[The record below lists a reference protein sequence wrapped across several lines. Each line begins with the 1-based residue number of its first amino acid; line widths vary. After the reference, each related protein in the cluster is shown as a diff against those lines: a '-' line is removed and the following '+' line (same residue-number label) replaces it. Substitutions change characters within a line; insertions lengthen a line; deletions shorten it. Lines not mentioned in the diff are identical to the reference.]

1 MITPGPVR
9 LRDTLLT
16 VAAVVLILGAARFS
30 RDLLVPFLLSL
41 FIAVIASGPVGWLRS
56 RGLPAPVA
64 VFGVLLLIIGIMAL
78 AAILV
83 GATVEEFRAALPAY
97 QARLS
102 GLVSDG
108 ARWLRG
114 HGVDVSQ
121 SGLLET
127 LDPKTAIRFAN
138 DLMAGL
144 GQVLSNVVLI
154 MFTVMFMLFEGTGLP
169 AKLRIMGEN
178 ADFTPAHRL
187 TEVVES
193 TKRYIGMKTVI
204 SLGTGMLIWLG
215 TTLFGLDFAVLW
227 GFIGFLFN
235 FVPTIGSIIAAV
247 PAVLLAV
254 VQLGIVPALG
264 LAAMYTAINVGIGNF
279 LEPNVMGARVGL
291 APLVV
296 FLSLVFWGWLL
307 GPIGMLL
314 SVPLTMVV
322 KFACQYNEET
332 RWIAVLLGPAPP
344 PVEETPAA

>member
-1 MITPGPVR
+1 MITTGPVQ

-16 VAAVVLILGAARFS
+16 VAAVVVILGAARFS
-30 RDLLVPFLLSL
+30 RDLIVPFLLSL
-41 FIAVIASGPVGWLRS
+41 FIAIIASVPVGWLRG
-56 RGLPAPVA
+56 RGLPAPIA

-108 ARWLRG
+108 ARRLSAYG
-114 HGVDVSQ
+114 IDVSQ

-138 DLMAGL
+138 DLMSGL

-154 MFTVMFMLFEGTGLP
+154 MFTVMFMLFEGTSLP
-169 AKLRIMGEN
+169 AKLQTMSQSAR
-178 ADFTPAHRL
+178 FTSAHRL
-187 TEVVES
+187 AEVVDS

-204 SLGTGMLIWLG
+204 SLGTGALIWLG
-215 TTLFGLDFAVLW
+215 TTLFGLDFAILW

-247 PAVLLAV
+247 PAVLLAL
-254 VQLGIVPALG
+254 VQLGLFPAVAI
-264 LAAMYTAINVGIGNF
+264 AAMYAAINIGIGNF

-322 KFACQYNEET
+322 
-332 RWIAVLLGPAPP
+332 
-344 PVEETPAA
+344 